1 MRVARERRCDPLALL
16 DEPLWRVLWHYH
28 HLADADARRALTDRM
43 ARVDAGFMTAFA
55 FNQPESL
62 DVEMRNVRA
71 ALEELERG
79 PVMLDDL
86 RARGE
91 ALAARME
98 RGRVLDP
105 TALVS

>member
-1 MRVARERRCDPLALL
+1 MTVASERACDPLALI
-16 DEPLWRVLWHYH
+16 DEPLWRVLWHFYH
-28 HLADADARRALTDRM
+28 LQERDARRALTDRM
-43 ARVDAGFMTAFA
+43 ARVDGGYMAAFA
-55 FNQPESL
+55 FNQPELL

-71 ALEELERG
+71 AIEELERG
-79 PVMLDDL
+79 PVALDDL

-91 ALAARME
+91 ALLARIE